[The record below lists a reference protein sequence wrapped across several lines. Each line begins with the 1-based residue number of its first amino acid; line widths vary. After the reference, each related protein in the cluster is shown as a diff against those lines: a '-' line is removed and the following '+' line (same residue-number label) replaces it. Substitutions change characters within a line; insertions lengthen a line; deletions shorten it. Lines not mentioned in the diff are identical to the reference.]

1 MLWQSGWFWIVIGFA
16 MGTAETLLPG
26 FILLGFGLGAVL
38 TGLLLFL
45 GVVGQSL
52 PVVLL
57 VWAVASALGWVILK
71 AVFTRHQ
78 ARPKIWKKDIN
89 DN

>member
-1 MLWQSGWFWIVIGFA
+1 MLWQSGWFWLVLGVGLGI
-16 MGTAETLLPG
+16 AETILPG

-45 GVVGQSL
+45 GAIGPSL
-52 PVVLL
+52 PVVVL
-57 VWAVASALGWVILK
+57 VWAVGSALGWLVLK
-71 AVFTRHQ
+71 RVFTRKEH
-78 ARPKIWKKDIN
+78 RPKIWRKDIN